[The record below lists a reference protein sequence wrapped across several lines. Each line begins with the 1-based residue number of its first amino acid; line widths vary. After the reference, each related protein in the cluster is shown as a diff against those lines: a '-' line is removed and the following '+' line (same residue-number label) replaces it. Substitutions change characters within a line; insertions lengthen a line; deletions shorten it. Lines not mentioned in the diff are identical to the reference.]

1 MKIEPTLG
9 KYYLYGGFRYR
20 CVEDKDGNGCN
31 RCDLNKS
38 KMKIKDVQGLTICD
52 VIRCG
57 DKNRADRKSV
67 YFVKKKRV
75 YIIKHEINGYKK

>member
-1 MKIEPTLG
+1 MKTEPALG

-31 RCDLNKS
+31 RCDLNKK
-38 KMKIKDVQGLTICD
+38 KMKIKDAQGLTICD

-57 DKNRADRKSV
+57 DKNRADRKNV
-67 YFVKKKRV
+67 YYVKKKRV
-75 YIIKHEINGYKK
+75 YFLKDESNGDKK